1 MKVYA
6 ISDFH
11 LSINNPKPMN
21 IFGPVWDG
29 YLETIERDWNDKV
42 TDEDIVL
49 ISGDLSWAMFL
60 EDAVADIAYIGG
72 MKGRKV
78 IIRGNHDYWW
88 KSISAVRA
96 MLPDGMYAVQ
106 KDAVRLDNCV
116 ICGTRLWTTPEPGRE
131 QLPADK
137 TIYDRE
143 LLRLRMSLDR
153 AAGMREAG
161 DKLIVMV
168 HYPPFNSTFR
178 PTVYTEAIAEYS
190 PDAVVYGHLHGNVGR
205 MRKKLILNDIPYYLT
220 SCDLIGNKLVEICDA

>member
-1 MKVYA
+1 M
-6 ISDFH
+6 D
-11 LSINNPKPMN
+11 
-21 IFGPVWDG
+21 IFGKNWDNHEIRF
-29 YLETIERDWNDKV
+29 ETEWKKIVRNEDTVVIPGDISWGSNFEEAYADLKFINDLPGHK
-42 TDEDIVL
+42 L
-49 ISGDLSWAMFL
+49 IG
-60 EDAVADIAYIGG
+60 
-72 MKGRKV
+72 K
-78 IIRGNHDYWW
+78 GNHDYWW

-106 KDAVRLDNCV
+106 NDAVRLDNCV